1 MKNMSKKWLFI
12 ILSLAFLFFI
22 STSRVEAFNL
32 AAMPGPPPSGR
43 CSIWARDYEIPF
55 QGSTYIYLWW
65 EDVGVEN
72 YYIVLFE
79 GYPDG
84 TLKRFPS
91 TGYYGPYPAPGPNR
105 AYVGSFYGDVP
116 GKHTL
121 YFQVYSWWGDLI
133 CTSNTIT
140 INVVKVKKPS
150 TITVTVSPGSVERGG
165 SVSITGSISPGVS
178 ARVTLKIVSPDGSTT
193 VVEVDT
199 TGTGSFSYL
208 FSPNKVGKWSVQA
221 SWAGNEDYVGATSDW
236 AYFNVESRK
245 YSVSVSTIPS
255 GLPVVVDGV
264 EYRGSMV
271 FRWDEESHHTL
282 FVQKA
287 IPHGENSRYVFKRWS
302 DGDTSSSRT
311 IVVTGSTSYQ
321 AVFELEHLV
330 SVQTD
335 YGDVTGVGW
344 YSEGSQARVALKA
357 TIIQLDENTRVVF
370 AGWTGDVKS
379 TDSEVW
385 IKVDKP
391 YNLRAQWVKQY
402 RVVVTSEHGTAII
415 EGGEWQDEGFT
426 ATVRVDPVRTGFLVE
441 QVFSGLEV
449 VSGRCAVQ
457 SVEQV
462 AGKAAFSVGGP
473 CVLKVEWTTDYT
485 KLIIVLVAF
494 AGFTA
499 VLLSFARKRQPQIP
513 PSPPITIS
521 EIGP

>member
-1 MKNMSKKWLFI
+1 MYKKQLFAF
-12 ILSLAFLFFI
+12 ILLLLLLSVY
-22 STSRVEAFNL
+22 RVEAFETVM
-32 AAMPGPPPSGR
+32 MPGPPPSGR

-65 EDVGVEN
+65 EDVGVAN
-72 YYIVLFE
+72 YYLVLYE

-84 TLKRFPS
+84 TLKRFPLS
-91 TGYYGPYPAPGPNR
+91 GYYGPYPAPGPNR
-105 AYVGSFYGDVP
+105 VLVGGFYGDVA
-116 GKHTL
+116 GKHML
-121 YFQVYSWWGDLI
+121 YFQVYTEWGDLI

-150 TITVTVSPGSVERGG
+150 SITVSVSPASVERGG
-165 SVSITGSISPGVS
+165 SVSVTGSISPGVS

-193 VVEVDT
+193 VVEVDAT
-199 TGTGSFSYL
+199 STGSFSYV

-236 AYFNVESRK
+236 ASFNVESKK
-245 YSVSVSTIPS
+245 YSVSVSTIPG

-271 FRWDEESHHTL
+271 FRWDEESYHTL

-287 IPHGENSRYVFKRWS
+287 LPAGENSRYVFKRWS
-302 DGDTSSSRT
+302 DGDTSNSKT

-321 AVFELEHLV
+321 AVFELEHMV

-344 YSEGSQARVALKA
+344 YSEGTQARVALKA

-391 YNLRAQWVKQY
+391 YSLKAQWTKQY
-402 RVVVTSEHGTAII
+402 KVGVTSEYGTAVI
-415 EGGEWQDEGFT
+415 EGGEWQNEGAT
-426 ATVRVDPVRTGFLVE
+426 ASLRIDPTRTGFLVE
-441 QVFSGLEV
+441 QVFSGVKVL
-449 VSGRCAVQ
+449 SGKCAVQ
-457 SVEQV
+457 SVDQA
-462 AGKAAFSVGGP
+462 AGRATFTVEGP
-473 CVLKVEWTTDYT
+473 CTLKTEWTTDYT
-485 KLIIVLVAF
+485 KLIIATAAIAGLAF
-494 AGFTA
+494 FLAFTM
-499 VLLSFARKRQPQIP
+499 RKRKP
-513 PSPPITIS
+513 PLPTYFTSSTESPS
-521 EIGP
+521 